1 MKIQLTFKTPD
12 VVDYALEDLSED
24 DKEIAKEVIKKF
36 VTYDEYIT
44 VEVDTELETCDVL
57 PVK

>member
-12 VVDYALEDLSED
+12 IVDYGIEDLSEE

-36 VTYDEYIT
+36 VKYDEYIT
-44 VEVDTELETCDVL
+44 VEIDTDLETCDVL
-57 PVK
+57 PV